1 MSKLDERDSWLKS
14 IADVILGKSIEKMN
28 DEDEALL
35 MDNTRKIFSN
45 LDNLLELHSLANENV
60 NNEIVQFQLTDVSG
74 KTIKQN
80 IVLNSSEEKKVSEL
94 QKDLAKV
101 LSKND
106 KLSAAAVIRYLKTLH
121 DES

>member
-1 MSKLDERDSWLKS
+1 M
-14 IADVILGKSIEKMN
+14 
-28 DEDEALL
+28 
-35 MDNTRKIFSN
+35 
-45 LDNLLELHSLANENV
+45 ELHSLANENV